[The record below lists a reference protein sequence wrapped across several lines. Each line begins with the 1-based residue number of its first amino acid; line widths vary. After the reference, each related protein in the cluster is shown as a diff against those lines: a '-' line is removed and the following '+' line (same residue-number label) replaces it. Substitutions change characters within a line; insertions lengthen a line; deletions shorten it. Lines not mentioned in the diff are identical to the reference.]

1 MSYDIVLFH
10 TNIVFIRVRI
20 TTTETCKECAAT
32 VEEDSG
38 RWLILDQSKDDGFDW
53 MFLCI
58 QCVRDWRQRGL
69 EREELSSKEVV
80 VQLDREY
87 PITQS
92 N

>member
-1 MSYDIVLFH
+1 MGD
-10 TNIVFIRVRI
+10 
-20 TTTETCKECAAT
+20 TETICKECEAA
-32 VEEDSG
+32 VEENNG
-38 RWLILDQSKDDGFDW
+38 RWTIVGEKDDGFDW

-69 EREELSSKEVV
+69 EREGHSSKEIA
-80 VQLDREY
+80 VQLDKEY

>member
-1 MSYDIVLFH
+1 M
-10 TNIVFIRVRI
+10 
-20 TTTETCKECAAT
+20 TTETCKECDAT

-69 EREELSSKEVV
+69 ERVRRSDNEIA
-80 VQLDREY
+80 VQLDGEY
-87 PITQS
+87 PITLS